1 MFIIF
6 IIVWGFI
13 LISAWFTSS
22 SNILD
27 DDDNAKTFKSKS
39 IFYWLA
45 IVLTFFA
52 GHYLTK

>member
-27 DDDNAKTFKSKS
+27 SDDNAKTFKSKS
-39 IFYWLA
+39 VFYWLA

-52 GHYLTK
+52 GYYLTK

>member
-6 IIVWGFI
+6 TIVWAFI
-13 LISAWFTSS
+13 LMSVWFATSS
-22 SNILD
+22 KILHD
-27 DDDNAKTFKSKS
+27 GDNAKTFKIKS